1 MTILKEVFSNTE
13 AKVHIEESAT
23 EVQTDGRKKL
33 FLVGICMEAE
43 KRNLNGRIYPLSE
56 LRKGIEAANQQIRDL
71 SFYSEC
77 DHPDSLHVSL
87 SNICGIIRS
96 IHLEGNNGIG
106 KIEIVPT
113 PSGNI
118 IRTLIENSAKL
129 GVSTRG
135 SGNVDAETGIVS
147 DFELMAIDVVARP
160 SAENALPRPIYET
173 RNSRRGHIIEDLAR
187 AVSHDPKAQKH
198 LHKELL
204 EWIDKLK

>member
-1 MTILKEVFSNTE
+1 MSLLKETFTNTA
-13 AKVHIEESAT
+13 AKLHIEESASET
-23 EVQTDGRKKL
+23 QPDGKKKL

-56 LRKGIEAANQQIRDL
+56 LRHGIEMANEQIRDL
-71 SFYSEC
+71 SFYSEI
-77 DHPDSLHVSL
+77 DHPSEL
-87 SNICGIIRS
+87 SINIDKICGIIRS
-96 IHLEGNNGIG
+96 ISLDGNNGIG

-118 IRTLIENSAKL
+118 IRTLIESGARL

-135 SGNVDAETGIVS
+135 SGNVDSTTGRVS

-173 RNSRRGHIIEDLAR
+173 RESRRGHIIEDLAR